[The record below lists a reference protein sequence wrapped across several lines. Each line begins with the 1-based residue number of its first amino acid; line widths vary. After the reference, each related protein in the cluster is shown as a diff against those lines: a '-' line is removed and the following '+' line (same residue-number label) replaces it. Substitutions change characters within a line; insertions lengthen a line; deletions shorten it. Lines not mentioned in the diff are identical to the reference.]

1 MGFLKSTAPNL
12 PTPPKEY
19 QFPYFNQLIRQLNN
33 YFNIHN
39 SQAGLS
45 LDNITA
51 TTLQLPVGSLVLPS
65 GNNDNIQPLANTFLR
80 ITADPT
86 SPGNFAVRGINSSP
100 RNQNDGRVI
109 ILLNASGYN
118 MSIHNEEVAVTAENR
133 INTGGGAASIN
144 ASRAVLIYS
153 VKDLRWQLIAHEN

>member
-12 PTPPKEY
+12 PAPPKEY
-19 QFPYFNQLIRQLNN
+19 HFPYFNQVIRQLNN

-45 LDNITA
+45 LDSITA
-51 TTLQLPVGSLVLPS
+51 TTLQLPVGALVLPA

-80 ITADPT
+80 ITA
-86 SPGNFAVRGINSSP
+86 PGNFAVRGINSSP

-109 ILLNASGYN
+109 ILLNASGFA
-118 MSIHNEEVAVTAENR
+118 MSINNEEAAVTAENR